1 MKKMV
6 VSHNIPALFSH
17 LSMRRADR
25 GVQQAMMRLS
35 SGTRISSARDDAAGL
50 AIANKLNY
58 QVGGLE
64 RASENSTHG
73 ISLVQTAEG
82 ALSEVHNMIQRMRE
96 LAVQAANDTLTNTQK
111 NMIQLEINQ
120 LTDEIQSI
128 SVRTEF
134 NRMRL
139 LNGEADRVTEMRTGF
154 GTAGPLTRSIVTPLY
169 FSNNINPGH
178 LQYNIVAAGT
188 HAVMPGVNPAPPQLL
203 PANASQL
210 LMGDPP
216 NAGFR
221 QGDLININGIN
232 VRVEADD
239 TWGSFNLR
247 VMQTF
252 EYAGI
257 NINRPQGLLYSNIAG
272 SEQTIR
278 ISGDAGLLA
287 GVGLPAGE
295 VFGTCAEINGVE
307 LFDSLGNPVTGDL
320 AVSTSGNTVFIRGT
334 RGEDIRLNIQVDF
347 NSVTNQHVFG
357 NGNPVAP
364 QNMTMVFRDFGP
376 LKMQIGP
383 NHNMAMSVQIPR
395 LNSETLGFVEYVAG
409 RRRNILNYANTEGA
423 TLALDITDRA
433 LHTVSQVRARL
444 GAYQNRLEATVRSLD
459 VAAEQTE
466 SSRSLIQDADM
477 ARESTRFAQFN
488 VMFQSAMAMLGQANQ
503 RPQQLIS
510 LLQ

>member
-1 MKKMV
+1 MV

-96 LAVQAANDTLTNTQK
+96 LAVQAATDTLTNEQK

-139 LNGEADRVTEMRTGF
+139 LNGEADRVTESRIGT
-154 GTAGPLTRSIVTPLY
+154 GTAGALTRSIVTPLY
-169 FSNNINPGH
+169 LSNNINPGS
-178 LQYNIVAAGT
+178 LEYNIVSVGT
-188 HAVMPGVNPAPPQLL
+188 HAVLGGVVAAPPGLANPSQVLIGEP
-203 PANASQL
+203 PA
-210 LMGDPP
+210 
-216 NAGFR
+216 AGFR
-221 QGDLININGIN
+221 EGDLININGIN
-232 VRVEADD
+232 VRAETDD
-239 TWGSFNLR
+239 TWSSFNLR
-247 VMQTF
+247 IMQTF

-257 NINRPQGLLYSNIAG
+257 NINRAQGLLYSNIAG

-278 ISGDAGLLA
+278 ISGDVGLLA
-287 GVGLPAGE
+287 GVGLPPGE
-295 VFGTCAEINGVE
+295 VFGLDAVVNNIV
-307 LFDSLGNPVTGDL
+307 LRDSLGNIVTGDL
-320 AVSTSGNTVFIRGT
+320 AVSTSGNQVLIRGT
-334 RGEDIRLNIQVDF
+334 RGEDVRLNIQVDF

-357 NGNPVAP
+357 NGAP
-364 QNMTMVFRDFGP
+364 AGAQAMTMVFRDFGP
-376 LKMQIGP
+376 LKLQIGP

-409 RRRNILNYANTEGA
+409 RRRNILNYANTHGA

-433 LHTVSQVRARL
+433 LNTVSQVRARL

-477 ARESTRFAQFN
+477 ARESTRFAQYN